1 MPVLVACL
9 FPYGLTL
16 TALYYAERGR
26 VQLGDKQLVY
36 LSRSKLVHLW
46 LFVVFLVCAVFLA
59 RWLSAF
65 KASMLPS
72 AAFLLGGMYDAYIR
86 LEDATTVAQRV
97 KRMLKVLLAFG
108 LGFVVVGSNSP
119 H

>member
-9 FPYGLTL
+9 CPYGVTL
-16 TALYYAERGR
+16 IALYSAERGR

-59 RWLSAF
+59 RWLSPF

-72 AAFLLGGMYDAYIR
+72 VAFLLGGLYDAYIR
-86 LEDATTVAQRV
+86 PEDATTVAQRL
-97 KRMLKVLLAFG
+97 KRMAKVFLAFG
-108 LGFVVVGSNSP
+108 LGFLVIGPNSP